1 MVRKISCVAKVRKGT
16 VDKDVAVDESSCVQL
31 EFTNT
36 EDDGMKKIARVLRL
50 KRPDLGEGDG
60 EEAGASYLA
69 ASMVAYAA
77 DKRPETLRQWC
88 DVLTEVLADAGTYL
102 DEDDNESAV
111 RWVIADLVK
120 KGALAPSTPK
130 VEEGSLVFALLAEDD
145 DWHEAVVQSVLSAD
159 KFVVIFLEYGKPQET
174 SIQQLR
180 LVDTIADDEGGD
192 ASEEGTCEMCG
203 RHKLLTFHHLIPKDV
218 HAFYLKK
225 RLPSGIAGEPT
236 RQFLNSYGTMICR
249 QCHSFVHRLAPNEDL
264 AKEYNTLAKILAH
277 PSTENW
283 VKWIGQRH

>member
-130 VEEGSLVFALLAEDD
+130 
-145 DWHEAVVQSVLSAD
+145 WKKVL
-159 KFVVIFLEYGKPQET
+159 
-174 SIQQLR
+174 
-180 LVDTIADDEGGD
+180 
-192 ASEEGTCEMCG
+192 
-203 RHKLLTFHHLIPKDV
+203 
-218 HAFYLKK
+218 
-225 RLPSGIAGEPT
+225 
-236 RQFLNSYGTMICR
+236 
-249 QCHSFVHRLAPNEDL
+249 
-264 AKEYNTLAKILAH
+264 
-277 PSTENW
+277 
-283 VKWIGQRH
+283 